1 MQHILSFLEQLSE
14 NNNRDWFE
22 ANRPQYEEARR
33 TFEGFVKELLGQLVG
48 LEPSFAHLEP
58 RNCVFRIYR
67 DVRFSKDKRPY
78 KNHFGAYFAPGGKKS
93 LKAGYYLHLEPGGK
107 SMLAGGMYAPP
118 AEELKKL
125 RQEVD
130 YNGGTLRQ
138 LMAAP
143 EFSKYYG
150 GLSGDKVKTAP
161 KGYAADHPDIEL
173 LKHKDFTAVH
183 YVDDKRVANGKMLP
197 YAVTVFRALKPFN
210 DFLNAAVE

>member
-1 MQHILSFLEQLSE
+1 
-14 NNNRDWFE
+14 
-22 ANRPQYEEARR
+22 
-33 TFEGFVKELLGQLVG
+33 
-48 LEPSFAHLEP
+48 
-58 RNCVFRIYR
+58 
-67 DVRFSKDKRPY
+67 VRFSKDKRPY

-150 GLSGDKVKTAP
+150 GLSGDKVKDRSQGLRRRP
-161 KGYAADHPDIEL
+161 PRH
-173 LKHKDFTAVH
+173 
-183 YVDDKRVANGKMLP
+183 
-197 YAVTVFRALKPFN
+197 
-210 DFLNAAVE
+210 